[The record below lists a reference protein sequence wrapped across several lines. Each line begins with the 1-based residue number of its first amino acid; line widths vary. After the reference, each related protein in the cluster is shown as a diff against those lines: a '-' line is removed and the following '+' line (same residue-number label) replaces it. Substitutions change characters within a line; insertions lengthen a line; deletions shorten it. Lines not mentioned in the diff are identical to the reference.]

1 MKSQTIL
8 TAVVTA
14 VLVMA
19 SSVYADDISVTVYN
33 SNLGVVRETRT
44 LDFEKGFGK
53 VSFTDVPTMI
63 DATSVGFEP
72 VDKTKNV
79 AILEQNYAYDLVSPD
94 KIYSKYI
101 DKDIEVFNKEG
112 NVFSGTLLSHSGG
125 SLVLKDDHEK
135 IEIIR
140 MDQVVNVNF
149 PELPEGL
156 ITRPTLFWL
165 YQSGFSG
172 SAECNVSYQTSGLNW
187 SAEYVGILSDN
198 EKDLGLNGWSSI
210 TNNSGATFK
219 DATLKLIAG
228 DIHRAMPQPMR
239 TKSLDRESIQMVA
252 GAGFEEKEFFEYHL
266 YTLPRKATI
275 ANNEI
280 KQIALFDPAAT
291 KVEKEYY
298 FEPQKHASNVSVV
311 VKFQNSVSDG
321 LGIPL
326 PAGRV
331 RLFKADTDGSMILL
345 GEDKINHTPKDEE
358 VKLTVGNAFDITAK
372 EKVLSYDKISSHV
385 EERIYE
391 ITLKNHKKEDISV
404 IVEKRLWGDWT
415 VKDTSHEY
423 NKIDANTIR
432 FNIPVK
438 SDGQSVVTFTAQTT
452 R

>member
-1 MKSQTIL
+1 MKRQTTPTTL
-8 TAVVTA
+8 VVVFIPLLGT
-14 VLVMA
+14 
-19 SSVYADDISVTVYN
+19 VYADEVSVTVYN

-44 LDFEKGFGK
+44 LDFEKGFGR
-53 VSFTDVPTMI
+53 VSFIDVPTLI

-72 VDKTKNV
+72 ADKSKSV
-79 AILEQNYAYDLVSPD
+79 VILEQNYAYDLVSPD

-101 DKDIEVFNKEG
+101 DREIEVFNKEG
-112 NVFSGTLLSHSGG
+112 NIFSGTLLSHSGG
-125 SLVLKDDHEK
+125 SLVLKNARGK
-135 IEIIR
+135 IQIVR

-172 SAECNVSYQTSGLNW
+172 STECHVSYQTGGLNW
-187 SAEYVGILSDN
+187 SAEYVGILSDD
-198 EKDLGLNGWSSI
+198 EKDLDLTGWSSI
-210 TNNSGATFK
+210 TNNSGATYNN
-219 DATLKLIAG
+219 ATLKLIAG
-228 DIHRAMPQPMR
+228 DIHRAARPPRMEQ
-239 TKSLDRESIQMVA
+239 SYAREKLAMAV

-280 KQIALFDPAAT
+280 KQIALFDPART
-291 KVEKEYY
+291 KIEKEYY
-298 FEPQKHASNVSVV
+298 FEPEKNAKDVRVV
-311 VKFQNSVSDG
+311 VKFNNSADDG

-345 GEDKINHTPKDEE
+345 GEDRIDHTPKDEE
-358 VKLTVGNAFDITAK
+358 VKLTVGNAFDITAE
-372 EKVLSYDKISSHV
+372 EKVLNYEKISSHV
-385 EERIYE
+385 EERTFE
-391 ITLKNHKKEDISV
+391 ITLNNHKKEDVTI
-404 IVEKRLWGDWT
+404 IVEKKLWGDWML
-415 VKDTSHEY
+415 KDYSYEY

-438 SDGQSVVTFTAQTT
+438 SDGRTVVTYTVRTS